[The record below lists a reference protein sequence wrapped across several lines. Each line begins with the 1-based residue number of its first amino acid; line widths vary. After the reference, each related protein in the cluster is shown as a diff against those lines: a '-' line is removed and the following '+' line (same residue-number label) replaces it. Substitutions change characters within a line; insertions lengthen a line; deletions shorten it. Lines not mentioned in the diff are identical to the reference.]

1 VTTKCRCIR
10 QVLLHVNFS
19 INENI
24 RSEREA
30 FALEMQALE
39 YHTRAMAT
47 DKGILE
53 LEKNL
58 IKYIK

>member
-1 VTTKCRCIR
+1 MKILG
-10 QVLLHVNFS
+10 QN
-19 INENI
+19 
-24 RSEREA
+24 EA

-53 LEKNL
+53 LEK
-58 IKYIK
+58 IY